1 MVESKT
7 LGNWS
12 YNDMIYLFF
21 KAILY
26 FEGRAIQYILFLI
39 KYISVL
45 NTIFCIKSTHL
56 HVFSVYNCHNWTF
69 FVVDSFNAY

>member
-21 KAILY
+21 KSILN

-45 NTIFCIKSTHL
+45 NTIFGIKSTHL
-56 HVFSVYNCHNWTF
+56 HVFSVCNCLNWTF
-69 FVVDSFNAY
+69 FAVDSFNAY